1 MRKHNLIVL
10 IAIVIILCLTTLSNG
25 AVIKSNLVKRKQ
37 DTPYSTGGGLYD
49 YKNKKHKKKKHKNKN
64 YSRHFINKRDENKE
78 DKDPDLG
85 EVSVRQEEKAHLQ
98 KRQTPPVSTG
108 HVDAGKTTPGK
119 SGNP

>member
-25 AVIKSNLVKRKQ
+25 SVIKSNLVKRKQ
-37 DTPYSTGGGLYD
+37 DTPYTEGGGLYD

-64 YSRHFINKRDENKE
+64 YSRHFINKRDDDVPE
-78 DKDPDLG
+78 PDLG
-85 EVSVRQEEKAHLQ
+85 EVSVGQEEKANLQ

-108 HVDAGKTTPGK
+108 HVDASKTNPGQ